1 MKNLE
6 LYLKLKD
13 TPKEAQKSFNNGR
26 FSGTDIN
33 PMYRIKR
40 LTEEFGPCGLG
51 WYYEITEK
59 WIEPGTDGS
68 VACFVNINLYVKY
81 GNEWSKPIQG
91 TGGNMF
97 IQKNSRGLQTNDEAY
112 KMALTDALSVSCK
125 ALGLGADIYFANDRT
140 KYDTPKEPAV
150 LEETSKEL
158 LNEISKANDVE
169 TLRIIWNKYPQFQR
183 NQEFKLSI
191 NNRKKILND
200 GNIKTKNY
208 D

>member
-1 MKNLE
+1 MENLE

-51 WYYEITEK
+51 WYYEITDK
-59 WIEPGTDGS
+59 WLEPAPDGS

-81 GNEWSKPIQG
+81 GDEWSKPIQG

-140 KYDTPKEPAV
+140 KYDTPKEPEI
-150 LEETSKEL
+150 LEEPSKGL
-158 LNEISKANDVE
+158 LNEISIANDVE
-169 TLRIIWNKYPQFQR
+169 TLRIIWGKYPKYQR
-183 NQEFKLSI
+183 NQEFKKLI
-191 NNRKKILND
+191 NKRKGELND
-200 GNIKTKNY
+200 RNSI
-208 D
+208 